1 MGSVTY
7 LLEVYGME
15 RHVYKF
21 EFKYDRQVNGK
32 KTEFTVPVIV
42 HNECYADACTKV
54 NEFVRKNLLIGLRK
68 NRLSSMLVNLF
79 MVC

>member
-1 MGSVTY
+1 
-7 LLEVYGME
+7 ME

-21 EFKYDRQVNGK
+21 EFKYERQVNGK

-54 NEFVRKNLLIGLRK
+54 DEFVRKNFAE
-68 NRLSSMLVNLF
+68 LSSPYKSG
-79 MVC
+79 